1 MANELN
7 KQHAFSLYYPLIQTL
22 LTTLSP
28 SYLSTIFLMDEGI
41 ENLFI
46 KKAVQYDTLDDFIDS
61 CTSKKYTKSRIQR
74 TLIHLMTQTTK
85 MEIDN
90 LSNLN
95 HIRVPGFNEKGKK
108 HLSSLRKKD
117 VQIASCFKQVPQ
129 ALEQIKLRACHAYA
143 YPLNGLNRKKELSK
157 EMQPPI
163 YIP

>member
-95 HIRVPGFNEKGKK
+95 HIRVLGFNEKGKK
-108 HLSSLRKKD
+108 HLSSLRKKM
-117 VQIASCFKQVPQ
+117 C
-129 ALEQIKLRACHAYA
+129 KLL
-143 YPLNGLNRKKELSK
+143 PVLNRFHKLSDR
-157 EMQPPI
+157 
-163 YIP
+163 